1 MKHRSLLTLLIALAA
16 SLLGCHKPGG
26 PPEHPAP
33 EATTAPESSATQ
45 PAESKPQPKPA
56 VVEPPQPPPGPSDA
70 PREPKRPK
78 PTPWLIL
85 RDVFD
90 EKADASWSHRW
101 VGGNKFEIKTQN
113 IERITIDMTHPPA
126 GAPSEGP
133 WNFII
138 DDQGV
143 EMTGFKPKAGYSGKI
158 RDLVRSPNGEWTFDR
173 KKLYRPHP

>member
-1 MKHRSLLTLLIALAA
+1 MTRARLLTLLIALAA
-16 SLLGCHKPGG
+16 PLYGCHEPGG
-26 PPEHPAP
+26 SPEPPAA
-33 EATTAPESSATQ
+33 EATTAPATATTQ
-45 PAESKPQPKPA
+45 PAEPA
-56 VVEPPQPPPGPSDA
+56 PAPADAGPPQTPPSPGDA
-70 PREPKRPK
+70 SRTPKRPE

-101 VGGNKFEIKTQN
+101 LGANKIEIKTRN
-113 IERITIDMTHPPA
+113 IERITIDMTHPPS

-133 WNFII
+133 WTFII

-143 EMTGFKPKAGYSGKI
+143 EMTGFKPRAGYTGKI
-158 RDLVRSPNGEWTFDR
+158 RDLVRSPNGQWTFDR